1 LSGMKLPIEEVAVKA
16 EEFLGELIRRCNLHL
31 RTRANVEEEDCVRI
45 ELLGEDAGLV
55 LADSA
60 RLLYAM
66 NHLVNQIFYRQ
77 ARGNYSFLV
86 DCGNYRSDRTAELEL
101 LARKAAE
108 KAQSSRATVS
118 LQPMPS
124 SERRII
130 HLALAEESGVRT
142 ESEGSG
148 RFRRVLIVPA

>member
-1 LSGMKLPIEEVAVKA
+1 MKLPIGEVATQV
-16 EEFLGELIRRCNLHL
+16 EEFLGGLIQTCNLHL
-31 RTRANVEEEDCVRI
+31 RTRASVEDGCVRI
-45 ELLGEDAGLV
+45 DLSGQDAGLV
-55 LADSA
+55 LAESA

-66 NHLVNQIFYRQ
+66 NHLVNQIFHRRV
-77 ARGNYSFLV
+77 ASDCSFVL
-86 DCGNYRSDRTAELEL
+86 DCHNYRVDRTAELDL

-108 KAQSSRATVS
+108 KARSSGTTVS

-130 HLALAEESGVRT
+130 HLALADEEGVRT